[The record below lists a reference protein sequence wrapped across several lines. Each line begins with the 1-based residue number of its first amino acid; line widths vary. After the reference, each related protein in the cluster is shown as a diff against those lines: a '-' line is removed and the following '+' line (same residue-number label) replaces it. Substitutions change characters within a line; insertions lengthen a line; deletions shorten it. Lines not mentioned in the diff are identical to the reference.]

1 MSAWRRLRNDESGMS
16 YVFIGLG
23 LMAFLSA
30 SMLAIDVGMLMTA
43 RNQAQN
49 AADAGA
55 LAGATALFYD
65 DFEDRTPE
73 GPAVKHAIAA
83 AKSNVV
89 MGGFGNESGVVSVEP
104 EDVEFLNDD
113 MGEPTR
119 VKVTVYRN
127 AAHGNAIS
135 TMIASIF
142 RMDTAGV
149 AATATAEVSPANG
162 MTCVKPFTI
171 PDKWREM
178 NEAPW
183 DESDTYEAWT
193 KGGAAKPLANC
204 SVPGP
209 GCADVY
215 IPAKDCPDCPLNL
228 DYTGYNN
235 EKQRGTQLTIR
246 AQTGDNIYVSFY
258 FSIAIGGM
266 EGTGGDPYRWNI
278 ANCNRTIM
286 HWYEPLFQEPGA
298 MSGPTIQGLEE
309 LIAKDPGAKWDP
321 NTNGGDVVDSS
332 YEGQS
337 PRVFPIPLFDP
348 EYYDEGRR
356 NGRMADLR
364 VANWIGFFLER
375 IEGNGAVGRI
385 IPIGGIRDKTMTAP
399 TNLFPKAIRLVQ

>member
-1 MSAWRRLRNDESGMS
+1 MS

-49 AADAGA
+49 AADSGA
-55 LAGATALFYD
+55 LAGAMALFYD
-65 DFEDRTPE
+65 DFEDRSPS
-73 GPAVKHAIAA
+73 GPAVTSAISA
-83 AKSNVV
+83 AKRNLV
-89 MGGFGNESGVVSVEP
+89 MGGSMGPESGVVTIEP

-113 MGEPTR
+113 LGQPTR
-119 VKVTVYRN
+119 VKVTVYRTTEK
-127 AAHGNAIS
+127 GNGIS
-135 TMIASIF
+135 TLIAGF
-142 RMDTAGV
+142 FGVDKAGV

-178 NEAPW
+178 NNAPW
-183 DESDTYEAWT
+183 DEDDEYDAFT
-193 KGGAAKPLANC
+193 KGGNPQPLTAC
-204 SVPGP
+204 TTPGP

-215 IPAKDCPDCPLNL
+215 IPAASCETCDPNP

-235 EKQRGTQLTIR
+235 ERERGTQLTIR
-246 AQTGDNIYVSFY
+246 AKTGDNIYVSFY
-258 FSIAIGGM
+258 FSLSIGGM
-266 EGTGGDPYRWNI
+266 EGTGADPYRWNI

-286 HWYEPLFQEPGA
+286 HWYDPLFQEPGA
-298 MSGPTIQGLEE
+298 MAGPTIQGLEE
-309 LIAKDPGAKWDP
+309 LILKDPGAYWDP
-321 NTNGGDVVDSS
+321 SGANGRGDVAGSS
-332 YEGQS
+332 YKGQS

-348 EYYDEGRR
+348 EYYDAGKR

-364 VANWIGFFLER
+364 LANWIGFFLDR

-399 TNLFPKAIRLVQ
+399 TNLFPRSIRLVE